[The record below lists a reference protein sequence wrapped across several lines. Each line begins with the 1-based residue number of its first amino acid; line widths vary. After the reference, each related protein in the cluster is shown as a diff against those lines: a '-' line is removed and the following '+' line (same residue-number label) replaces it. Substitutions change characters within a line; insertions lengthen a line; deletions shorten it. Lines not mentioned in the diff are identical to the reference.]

1 MVTNPKINFKQA
13 ILSTFAFFDI
23 FDYPLTKDEVE
34 EYLYKLPPDTHQIDI
49 YLRESPSISY
59 SDGLYCLKGRE
70 ENFVKTQE
78 RKEIAKKLWKKIDR
92 FRKIF
97 DMIPFIRMIAVGN
110 NLSYDNPTKK
120 SDIDLLI
127 VTKPGRIFTAR
138 TLVTFWTHLF
148 GSRRYGEKI
157 KNRFCLSFYI
167 TEDNLN
173 LEKISL
179 EGQDIYLAYWI
190 KNLQPISGDY
200 HTYIDLI
207 DTNRKYL
214 SGFFQT
220 PVNYQKR
227 HYRQNKGLV
236 KSLRIF
242 QENLL
247 SKNLGNKIE
256 SWLKKW
262 QLKRMHKKLEEL
274 DKKEASIIISNQ
286 ILKFHNV
293 DRREYYR
300 KRWEKK
306 VAEIV

>member
-13 ILSTFAFFDI
+13 ILSTFAFFDM

-34 EYLYKLPPDTHQIDI
+34 EYLYKLPLDQHQIDI
-49 YLRESPSISY
+49 YLRESPQISY

-78 RKEIAKKLWKKIDR
+78 RKEIARKLWKKISR

-97 DMIPFIRMIAVGN
+97 DTIPFVRMIAVGN

-120 SDIDLLI
+120 SDIDLI
-127 VTKPGRIFTAR
+127 VITKPGRMFIAR
-138 TLVTFWTHLF
+138 TLLTFWTHLF
-148 GSRRYGEKI
+148 GSRRYANKI

-173 LEKISL
+173 MDKIAL
-179 EGQDIYLAYWI
+179 DDHDIYLAYWI
-190 KNLQPISGDY
+190 KNLQPICGDY
-200 HTYIDLI
+200 QTYIDLI
-207 DTNRKYL
+207 DINRKYL

-227 HYRQNKGLV
+227 HYRPNNGMI

-247 SKNLGNKIE
+247 SGKLGDKIE
-256 SWLKKW
+256 KHLKNW
-262 QLKRMHKKLEEL
+262 QISRMHRKLEAL
-274 DKKEASIIISNQ
+274 DKKDASIIISDQ

-300 KRWEKK
+300 KRWAKK
-306 VAEIV
+306 VAEVI